1 MQERSGHKDG
11 RRGDGTAAK
20 EQRET
25 DTQKELSK
33 HSDDSGEVMEDSASS
48 LSPPSVEEMEARSR
62 AAEEQVRNMQS
73 RFEEIRNDMQR
84 QIDDTRER
92 LNRSA
97 DERALGSKAQFV
109 TALLPVFDNLHRSL
123 EAAREGGSTE
133 ALLNGLE
140 RTVRGFESAL
150 AGIGVEPIRSV
161 GEVFDPE
168 MHEAVDTVGAR
179 GEDDNIVTREYS
191 RGYKM
196 GERLLRP
203 ARVQVARSGTA

>member
-20 EQRET
+20 EQREA

-33 HSDDSGEVMEDSASS
+33 QTDASS
-48 LSPPSVEEMEARSR
+48 EVTEGASSPSPPSVAEMEARTR

-84 QIDDTRER
+84 QFDDTRER

-109 TALLPVFDNLHRSL
+109 TALLPVFDNLNRSL

-133 ALLNGLE
+133 ALLHGLE

-168 MHEAVDTVGAR
+168 MHEAVDTVGAQ
-179 GEDDNIVTREYS
+179 GVDDNIVTREYS

-203 ARVQVARSGTA
+203 ARVQVARSGAA